1 MKRNNYSLLE
11 SGILLFGILF
21 VLLFR
26 EFLHTYKIQLLKS
39 IPYYPYQDQII
50 YYISGDKN
58 FDIQSPMNLRFLGL
72 LIQFII
78 FKFVPCLEFSKSINI
93 HQLPYPQYVCATYSN
108 ALMNYI
114 SLCGI
119 LTLSFLYSYKK
130 LNLKLAESYLCVF
143 FSYIFIKYIEFA
155 TLDRIS
161 VFYLLIVLYFLDNKK
176 ISIALIILASL
187 VNEKIVYLLIIYFFI
202 KFFFIRNLL
211 YKHYFFF
218 SIISGLSVVAIYF
231 YFTKFLNFQP
241 YPYDVPTNT
250 DNIFFFRPISRIF
263 NMFFSI
269 SGLTNGLLPL
279 LMCLLP
285 YFLPK
290 KKISNNIVYTK
301 FEMLVPLSLVFFATG
316 GGTEQIGRYVM
327 HSFPIWVPILSCYIN
342 SLLSEKNYC

>member
-1 MKRNNYSLLE
+1 MKKNNYSLLE
-11 SGILLFGILF
+11 IGILF
-21 VLLFR
+21 FSILFFLLFR

-39 IPYYPYQDQII
+39 IPYYPYQDQIA
-50 YYISGDKN
+50 YYITGDKS
-58 FDIQSPMNLRFLGL
+58 FDIKSPMNLRFLGL
-72 LIQFII
+72 VVQFII

-93 HQLPYPQYVCATYSN
+93 HLLPYPQYVCATYSN

-143 FSYIFIKYIEFA
+143 FSYICIKYIEFA

-161 VFYLLIVLYFLDNKK
+161 VFYLLIVLYFLDIKK
-176 ISIALIILASL
+176 ISIVLIILASL

-202 KFFFIRNLL
+202 KYFFTKNLL

-218 SIISGLSVVAIYF
+218 SIISGLIVVAIYF

-241 YPYDVPTNT
+241 FPYDVSTNIY
-250 DNIFFFRPISRIF
+250 DKNFFKPISLIF
-263 NMFFSI
+263 NMFFSV

-279 LMCLLP
+279 MICLLP
-285 YFLPK
+285 YCFPK
-290 KKISNNIVYTK
+290 KKISNKILYTK
-301 FEMLVPLSLVFFATG
+301 FEMIVPLSLVFFATG

-342 SLLSEKNYC
+342 SLLSDKK